1 MSYRTHWCAS
11 VARVEADSRVR
22 VAGWVHRRR
31 DHGGLVFIDLRDRTG
46 LVQLVFDPEHHEEAH
61 RKAHDL
67 RGEYVISAIG
77 VVKGRGEDR
86 VEVDENLRL
95 KYRYVDLRRDRML
108 GNLVLRD
115 GVTRTARRYLSDE
128 GFLDIET
135 PILTKSTPEGARDF
149 LVPSRLQPGEFYALP
164 QSPQLFKQ
172 LLMVSGV

>member
-67 RGEYVISAIG
+67 RGEYVSSAIG

-86 VEVDENLRL
+86 VNPDMVTGSIEIVVEDLELLAVSDTPPFAPEDRVEVDENLRSVS
-95 KYRYVDLRRDRML
+95 YTHLRAHETKA
-108 GNLVLRD
+108 NLVCRL
-115 GVTRTARRYLSDE
+115 LLE
-128 GFLDIET
+128 KKK
-135 PILTKSTPEGARDF
+135 TKTKINNNTT
-149 LVPSRLQPGEFYALP
+149 
-164 QSPQLFKQ
+164 KQ
-172 LLMVSGV
+172 QTTNKQVQKTKQTK